1 MKRRMTPHFSRA
13 LATLAALLL
22 PAMLAAPA
30 WASEDEHDHGGVHE
44 FHEMMEEL
52 GEHTQRIVQAINH
65 EDWAWVAREAR
76 MIADHPRPPMEE
88 RRRLKAF
95 TGDRHARFAE
105 YDKAVHA
112 TAAELADVAETGE
125 GREVINAFAR
135 LQSSCLDCH
144 ANFRSDFREHFYHA
158 D

>member
-1 MKRRMTPHFSRA
+1 MQQQGMSR
-13 LATLAALLL
+13 LAGTFAALIL
-22 PAMLAAPA
+22 PAMMAVPA
-30 WASEDEHDHGGVHE
+30 SASEEDHDHGGVHE

-65 EDWAWVAREAR
+65 EDWAWVAREAG
-76 MIADHPRPPMEE
+76 MIADHPRPPAEE
-88 RRRLKAF
+88 RKQLKAF

-112 TAAELADVAETGE
+112 TAAELAEIAEQGE

-135 LQSSCLDCH
+135 LQVSCLDCH
-144 ANFRSDFREHFYHA
+144 ASFREDFRQHFYVK

>member
-1 MKRRMTPHFSRA
+1 MQRRRMSHIGA
-13 LATLAALLL
+13 LAALML
-22 PAMLAAPA
+22 PVMLAGPA
-30 WASEDEHDHGGVHE
+30 SASEDENDHGGVHE

-76 MIADHPRPPMEE
+76 MVADHPRPPAEQ
-88 RRRLKAF
+88 RQRIKAF

-105 YDKAVHA
+105 YDKGVHS
-112 TAAELADVAETGE
+112 TAAELADIAEQGD

-135 LQSSCLDCH
+135 LQASCLDCH
-144 ANFRSDFREHFYHA
+144 ATFRDDFREHFYMK

>member
-1 MKRRMTPHFSRA
+1 MQQRTISR
-13 LATLAALLL
+13 LGGVLAAVVL
-22 PAMLAAPA
+22 PAMMAAPVV
-30 WASEDEHDHGGVHE
+30 ASDDDHDHGGVHE

-76 MIADHPRPPMEE
+76 MIADHPRPPAEE
-88 RRRLKAF
+88 RKKLKAF
-95 TGDRHARFAE
+95 TGDRHAKFAQ
-105 YDKAVHA
+105 YDKAVHR
-112 TAAELADVAETGE
+112 TAASLADVAEQE
-125 GREVINAFAR
+125 DGREVINAFAR

-144 ANFRSDFREHFYHA
+144 AAFREDFRQHFYMT